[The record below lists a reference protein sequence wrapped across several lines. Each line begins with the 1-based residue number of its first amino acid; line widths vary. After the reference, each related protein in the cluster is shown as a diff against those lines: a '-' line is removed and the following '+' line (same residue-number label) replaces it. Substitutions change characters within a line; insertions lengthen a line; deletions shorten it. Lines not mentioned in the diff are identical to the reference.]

1 MLSRHYGQSVSQS
14 VPPLLAAERAYLVL
28 IMTAAVLVLVAGRAL
43 AVVTSLGVDTVA
55 HTTGRLAEGG
65 ALGRDSVVT
74 GGQISLTKPHSRP
87 GRLPPPPDSRGG
99 SGSCSRPPC
108 WCSYRSRRGSQSD
121 TETDLE

>member
-14 VPPLLAAERAYLVL
+14 VPPLLAAERAYLILV
-28 IMTAAVLVLVAGRAL
+28 MTAAVLVLVAGRAL

-74 GGQISLTKPHSRP
+74 GGSDLSHQTSFTSRQTP
-87 GRLPPPPDSRGG
+87 S
-99 SGSCSRPPC
+99 SSK
-108 WCSYRSRRGSQSD
+108 
-121 TETDLE
+121 